1 MSSRF
6 SSPFMA
12 KSPLKNEDDKK
23 VKIEKDSDYSKTTE
37 YVRGNRPNER
47 GRSVEIQEVNVPKE
61 DIDSDKDIDK
71 VYKTVRKTNKK
82 GEVTKTK
89 RKEISKKRAE
99 RIKKRKDKTHTDISE
114 K

>member
-12 KSPLKNEDDKK
+12 KSPLKNNEDKR
-23 VKIEKDSDYSKTTE
+23 VKIEKDGEYSKTTE
-37 YVRGNRPNER
+37 YVRGNRPNEK

-61 DIDSDKDIDK
+61 DINGDKDIDK
-71 VYKTVRKTNKK
+71 VYRTVRRTNKK
-82 GEVTKTK
+82 GEVKRTK

-99 RIKKRKDKTHTDISE
+99 RIKKRKDKTHTDIS
-114 K
+114 